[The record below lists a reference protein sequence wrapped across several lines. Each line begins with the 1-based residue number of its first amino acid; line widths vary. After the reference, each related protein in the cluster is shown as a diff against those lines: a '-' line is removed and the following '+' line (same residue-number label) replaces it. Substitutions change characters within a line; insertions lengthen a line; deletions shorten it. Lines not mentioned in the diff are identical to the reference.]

1 MQAFFRDSF
10 VKVHL
15 ENIETG
21 MEGNFEKRKQGFSDF
36 VVKDSAN
43 AMNTPYDRLSLMH
56 YGPQA
61 FSKNTEDTLTYLHE
75 LPGQTWPEPSPEEP
89 LSIIDQVR

>member
-1 MQAFFRDSF
+1 MKIHF
-10 VKVHL
+10 

-21 MEGNFEKRKQGFSDF
+21 KEANFEKRKQGFSDF
-36 VVKDSAN
+36 VVKDSGRVN

-56 YGPQA
+56 YAPQY
-61 FSKNTEDTLTYLHE
+61 FSKNTKDTLTYLHE